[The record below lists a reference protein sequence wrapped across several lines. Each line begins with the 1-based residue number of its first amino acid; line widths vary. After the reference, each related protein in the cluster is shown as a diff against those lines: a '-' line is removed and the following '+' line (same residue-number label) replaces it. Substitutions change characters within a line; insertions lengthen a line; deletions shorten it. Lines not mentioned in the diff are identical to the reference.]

1 MSGITWIAATLYF
14 SMSSD
19 DEIVKLTQLLRS
31 FQTACSDLIALNEA
45 TEAKLVDLRTA
56 HQQLG
61 DDQHDHLRDCTLRT
75 QENERL
81 VGFLRGELDRRIQEI
96 EDQGSDIQQTIHPS
110 PKLTELESLN
120 EQIRAE
126 LVCEKSRN
134 LDLKKRVKVLE
145 SQIENSRA
153 LMEQRV
159 KEVSEGHKVDIEIL
173 LARLDEMEEAVNEG
187 KQTMMKLAKAE
198 SEKIELKRSLALS
211 KQECVQLHKD
221 LEGLQI
227 KPSNTAATQREQLHL
242 RRSAELLTVEKSALE
257 NRIVFLEER
266 LSSSDAVGDSL
277 RKRLERSES
286 QQRKLESDLNA
297 AATSIDALRREIG
310 RLEGVEKKLRK
321 RSSELIAK
329 FETRLKDFQRRP
341 MCTGE
346 NVRDSR
352 PELIN
357 NS

>member
-1 MSGITWIAATLYF
+1 MSGIIRIAATLYF

-45 TEAKLVDLRTA
+45 TEAKLVDLRA
-56 HQQLG
+56 VHQQLG

-75 QENERL
+75 QEYERL

-96 EDQGSDIQQTIHPS
+96 EDQGLDIQQTIHPS
-110 PKLTELESLN
+110 PKLAELESLN

-134 LDLKKRVKVLE
+134 LDLKKQVKVLE

-159 KEVSEGHKVDIEIL
+159 NEVSQGHKVNIEIL
-173 LARLDEMEEAVNEG
+173 LARLDEMEGAVNEG

-221 LEGLQI
+221 IEGLQI
-227 KPSNTAATQREQLHL
+227 NPSNTAIQREQLHL

-286 QQRKLESDLNA
+286 QQRKLESDSNA
-297 AATSIDALRREIG
+297 AATSIDALRREIA

-329 FETRLKDFQRRP
+329 FETRLKDLQRRP
-341 MCTGE
+341 MRTGE